1 MEENYE
7 AAFCEVLEVIA
18 HSEPQVKERIPKSF
32 IDFLI
37 ENKDPN
43 YQPVIDFTDPKWDEK
58 LRVEA
63 RAVIG
68 LIYRDFIASKEEK
81 EAFVQLEKEAAIK
94 AEKEL
99 RERYNPDNIFKKPE
113 PKVEIKEELV
123 IENVPTEEIKS
134 EEVTKENS
142 LVERQEDSSF
152 KNKVYEFIDLLKN
165 TINAIKKRFINKG
178 GKRVK
183 R

>member
-18 HSEPQVKERIPKSF
+18 HSEPQVKEKIPQSF

-37 ENKDPN
+37 ENRDPN
-43 YQPVIDFTDPKWDEK
+43 YDPVIDFTDPKWDEK

-68 LIYRDFIASKEEK
+68 LIYRDFIASKDEK
-81 EAFVQLEKEAAIK
+81 DAFIALEKEAAIK

-113 PKVEIKEELV
+113 PKVEIKEETI
-123 IENVPTEEIKS
+123 IENVPAEPEEKGS
-134 EEVTKENS
+134 EEKS
-142 LVERQEDSSF
+142 LVEKESPF
-152 KNKVYEFIDLLKN
+152 KNRLLGFIDIIKN
-165 TINAIKKRFINKG
+165 TIESLKKRFLNKG

-183 R
+183 K